1 VLKKGGTFIC
11 KVFRSKDYNS
21 FLYVLNSL
29 FTKVESSKP
38 PSSRSQ
44 SAEIF
49 MVCLGYK
56 APDHIDPKF
65 LDPKYAFEDI
75 DVSKGGLDGNEPDAA
90 AKITS
95 LKKLL
100 EKKKKPNRQGFA
112 DD

>member
-1 VLKKGGTFIC
+1 
-11 KVFRSKDYNS
+11 
-21 FLYVLNSL
+21 
-29 FTKVESSKP
+29 
-38 PSSRSQ
+38 
-44 SAEIF
+44 

-100 EKKKKPNRQGFA
+100 EKKRPNRQGYGDDQGATLFEQTELVDFLESA
-112 DD
+112 DPYEFLTKYHKVSF